1 MTEGDERVRE
11 SPSGTTQPAM
21 NDQPPTAGA
30 PVAPAVELRGI
41 VKRFP
46 GVVANAGVDFTLA
59 AGEVHA
65 LLGEN
70 GAGKSTLMN
79 ILDGLYQPDAGEIL
93 IDGRPVA
100 FRSPRDAIAAGL
112 GMVHQHFTLVA
123 SMTVTENVLIG
134 LDRPRFRLDMRRHEA
149 EIGRLAEEHG
159 LRVDPGAK
167 VWQLSVGERQ
177 RVEILKV
184 LYRGARVLIMDEPT
198 AVLAPQE
205 IDDLFRT
212 LRSMTA
218 AGRSI
223 VFISHKLGEV
233 LAIADRITVMRRGKV
248 TAEGLPAAGMTR
260 TQLAQRMVGREVL
273 ESLERT
279 WLPPG
284 EVVLSLEDVEAQGDK
299 GVPALRGV
307 NLQVRSGEIVGI
319 AAVAGNGQSELAE
332 VISGLRAC
340 RGRVMVGGEDIANR
354 PVRKAISR
362 GVAHVPEDRT
372 GVGTAPNLSL
382 VDNLIMKRY
391 RSKPIG
397 RGWTIDMGAARAAA
411 TELKDSYQ
419 IAAPSIETQA
429 RLLSGGNIQR
439 LILAREIES
448 QPRLMIAVQPTRGLD
463 VGAVESAQGVLMA
476 RRTAGAAILLISED
490 LDEVLSLSDR
500 VAVLY
505 EGRVV
510 AITDVA
516 DADVTTIGL
525 QMTGGTGG
533 EQRSEPTPAAGTAAG
548 GTV

>member
-1 MTEGDERVRE
+1 VNAA
-11 SPSGTTQPAM
+11 PSGLGGSQAIDQRRPAL
-21 NDQPPTAGA
+21 DE
-30 PVAPAVELRGI
+30 VPAVELRGI

-46 GVVANAGVDFTLA
+46 GVVANDGVDFRLA
-59 AGEVHA
+59 RGEVHA

-79 ILDGLYQPDAGEIL
+79 ILDGLYQPDAGEIR
-93 IDGRPVA
+93 IDGVPVA

-112 GMVHQHFTLVA
+112 GMVHQHFTLVE
-123 SMTVTENVLIG
+123 SMSVTENILIG
-134 LDRPRFRLDMRRHEA
+134 LERPRFRLDLAHKEA
-149 EIGRLAEEHG
+149 EIAALAETNG

-205 IDDLFRT
+205 IEDLFTT

-233 LAIADRITVMRRGKV
+233 LAIADTVTVMRRGRV
-248 TAEGLPAAGMTR
+248 TAKGLPAAGMTKP
-260 TQLAQRMVGREVL
+260 QLAQLMVGREVL
-273 ESLERT
+273 ETLERT

-284 EVVLSLEDVEAQGDK
+284 EVVLSIENVDAENDK
-299 GVPALRGV
+299 GLPALRGIS
-307 NLQVRSGEIVGI
+307 LEVRSGEIVGI

-332 VISGLRAC
+332 VVSGLRPC
-340 RGRVMVGGEDIANR
+340 RGRIVVGGDDIANR
-354 PVRKAISR
+354 PVRKVLQH

-372 GVGTAPNLSL
+372 GVGTAPNLSI

-391 RSKPIG
+391 REKPIAH
-397 RGWTIDMGAARAAA
+397 GWSIDMGAARTTA
-411 TELKDSYQ
+411 TELKESYE
-419 IAAPSIETQA
+419 ISAPSIDTEA

-448 QPRLMIAVQPTRGLD
+448 APRLMIAVQPTRGLD
-463 VGAVESAQGVLMA
+463 VGAVESAHRLLME
-476 RRTAGAAILLISED
+476 RRGAGAAILLISED

-500 VAVLY
+500 IAVLF
-505 EGRVV
+505 EGRIVGMED
-510 AITDVA
+510 AQS
-516 DADVTTIGL
+516 ADVNRIGL
-525 QMTGGTGG
+525 LMTGGTPEDQAAAGG
-533 EQRSEPTPAAGTAAG
+533 GRAAGTAGSGA
-548 GTV
+548 

>member
-1 MTEGDERVRE
+1 VSDA
-11 SPSGTTQPAM
+11 PSGIDAHQVSGQGPTDVAM
-21 NDQPPTAGA
+21 LA
-30 PVAPAVELRGI
+30 PSVELRGI

-46 GVVANAGVDFTLA
+46 GVVANDGVDFTLA

-79 ILDGLYQPDAGEIL
+79 ILDGMYQPDAGEIL

-134 LDRPRFRLDMRRHEA
+134 LDRPRFRLDMGRYDA
-149 EIGRLAEEHG
+149 EIGRLAEAHG
-159 LRVDPGAK
+159 LRVDPSAK

-184 LYRGARVLIMDEPT
+184 LYRGAHVLIMDEPT

-233 LAIADRITVMRRGKV
+233 LSIADRVTVMRRGKV
-248 TAEGLPAAGMTR
+248 TAEGLPAAGMTKPE
-260 TQLAQRMVGREVL
+260 LAQRMVGREVL

-284 EVVLSLEDVEAQGDK
+284 DVVLSLENVEAEGDK

-354 PVRKAISR
+354 PVRKAIQR

-397 RGWTIDMGAARAAA
+397 RGWSIDMGAARAAA
-411 TELKDSYQ
+411 TELKDSYE

-448 QPRLMIAVQPTRGLD
+448 APRLMIAVQPTRGLD
-463 VGAVESAQGVLMA
+463 VGAVESAHRLLME

-490 LDEVLSLSDR
+490 LDEILALSDR
-500 VAVLY
+500 IAVLY
-505 EGRVV
+505 EGRV
-510 AITDVA
+510 AGITDAA

-525 QMTGGTGG
+525 QMTGGSGAEHGQEPAATGG
-533 EQRSEPTPAAGTAAG
+533 VA
-548 GTV
+548 

>member
-1 MTEGDERVRE
+1 MRDE
-11 SPSGTTQPAM
+11 PSGIAIPGLAAATE
-21 NDQPPTAGA
+21 PTEPTGA
-30 PVAPAVELRGI
+30 ASPLAVELRGI

-46 GVVANAGVDFTLA
+46 GVVANDGVDFTLA
-59 AGEVHA
+59 RGEVHA

-79 ILDGLYQPDAGEIL
+79 ILDGLYQPDEGTIL
-93 IDGRPVA
+93 INGRPVA

-112 GMVHQHFTLVA
+112 GMVHQHFTLVD
-123 SMTVTENVLIG
+123 SMSVTENILIG
-134 LDRPRFRLDMRRHEA
+134 LDRPRFRLDLRRKEA
-149 EIGRLAEEHG
+149 EVAELAEANG
-159 LRVDPGAK
+159 LRVHPGAK
-167 VWQLSVGERQ
+167 LWQLSVGERQ

-233 LAIADRITVMRRGKV
+233 LSIADRVTVMRRGRV
-248 TAEGLPAAGMTR
+248 TAKGLPAAGMSKAG
-260 TQLAQRMVGREVL
+260 LAQLMVGREIL

-284 EVVLSLEDVEAQGDK
+284 DVMLSLQNVEATGDM

-307 NLQVRSGEIVGI
+307 SLDVRAGEIVGI

-332 VISGLRAC
+332 VITGLRPC
-340 RGRVMVGGEDIANR
+340 HGRILVGGEDIANKA
-354 PVRKAISR
+354 VRKVIAR

-391 RSKPIG
+391 KHKPIG
-397 RGWTIDMGAARAAA
+397 RGWTIDMGAARATASD
-411 TELKDSYQ
+411 LKDSYE
-419 IAAPSIETQA
+419 ISAPSIDTEA

-448 QPRLMIAVQPTRGLD
+448 EPKLMIAVQPTRGLD
-463 VGAVESAQGVLMA
+463 VGAVEAAHRLLME

-490 LDEVLSLSDR
+490 LDEVLSLADR
-500 VAVLY
+500 VAVLF
-505 EGRVV
+505 EGRI
-510 AITDVA
+510 AGLEDAANADVA
-516 DADVTTIGL
+516 KIGL
-525 QMTGGTGG
+525 LMTGGTPEDHLRG
-533 EQRSEPTPAAGTAAG
+533 EDEHVAAAARG
-548 GTV
+548 EA

>member
-1 MTEGDERVRE
+1 MSEQAT
-11 SPSGTTQPAM
+11 
-21 NDQPPTAGA
+21 TAGA
-30 PVAPAVELRGI
+30 IAAPAVELRGI

-46 GVVANAGVDFTLA
+46 GVVANDDVDFALTV
-59 AGEVHA
+59 GEVHA

-79 ILDGLYQPDAGEIL
+79 ILDGLYQPDSGEIL
-93 IDGRPVA
+93 IDGRPMA

-112 GMVHQHFTLVA
+112 GMVHQHFALVA
-123 SMTVTENVLIG
+123 SMTVTENILIG
-134 LDRPRFRLDMRRHEA
+134 LDRPRLRLDLRRHDA
-149 EIGRLAEEHG
+149 EIARLAEAHG
-159 LRVDPGAK
+159 LNVDPRAK

-212 LRSMTA
+212 LRSMTE

-233 LAIADRITVMRRGKV
+233 LAIADRVTVMRRGRV
-248 TAEGLPAAGMTR
+248 TAKGLPAAGMTKP
-260 TQLAQRMVGREVL
+260 QLARLMVGREVL

-284 EVVLSLEDVEAQGDK
+284 DVVLSLENVQAEGDK
-299 GVPALRGV
+299 GVMALRGV
-307 NLQVRSGEIVGI
+307 DLQVRSGEIVGI

-332 VISGLRAC
+332 VICGLRAC
-340 RGRVMVGGEDIANR
+340 HGRVLVGGDDIANR
-354 PVRKAISR
+354 PVRKAIQH

-391 RSKPIG
+391 RTRPIA

-411 TELKDSYQ
+411 SELKDSYE
-419 IAAPSIETQA
+419 ISAPSIDTQA

-448 QPRLMIAVQPTRGLD
+448 APRLMIAVQPTRGLD
-463 VGAVESAQGVLMA
+463 VGAVESAHRLLME

-490 LDEVLSLSDR
+490 LDEILALSDR
-500 VAVLY
+500 IAVLY
-505 EGRVV
+505 EGRI
-510 AITDVA
+510 AGISDSS

-525 QMTGGTGG
+525 QMTGGSG
-533 EQRSEPTPAAGTAAG
+533 EDQPAAPTLSGGAA
-548 GTV
+548 

>member
-1 MTEGDERVRE
+1 MPEADAHMPVIA
-11 SPSGTTQPAM
+11 SGGSEPPMGNLQRPA
-21 NDQPPTAGA
+21 TSG
-30 PVAPAVELRGI
+30 VPAVELRGI

-46 GVVANAGVDFTLA
+46 GVVANDHVDFTLA
-59 AGEVHA
+59 LGEVHA

-79 ILDGLYQPDAGEIL
+79 ILDGLYQPDEGEIL
-93 IDGRPVA
+93 VDGEPVA

-112 GMVHQHFTLVA
+112 GMVHQHFTLVE
-123 SMTVTENVLIG
+123 SMTVTENILIG
-134 LDRPRFRLDMRRHEA
+134 LDRPRFRLDLRAKEA
-149 EIGRLAEEHG
+149 EIAELAERNG
-159 LRVDPGAK
+159 LRVHPGAK

-205 IDDLFRT
+205 VEDLFTT

-233 LAIADRITVMRRGKV
+233 VSIADRVTVMRRGRV
-248 TAEGLPAAGMTR
+248 TAKGLPSAGMTKP
-260 TQLAQRMVGREVL
+260 QLAQLMVGREVL

-284 EVVLSLEDVEAQGDK
+284 DVVLSIQEVRAQGDK
-299 GVPALRGV
+299 GVEALRGV
-307 NLQVRSGEIVGI
+307 SLDVRSGEIVGI

-332 VISGLRAC
+332 VISGLRTC
-340 RGRVMVGGEDIANR
+340 QGRIMVGGEDIANR
-354 PVRKAISR
+354 PVRKVIAR

-382 VDNLIMKRY
+382 VDNLIMKAY
-391 RSKPIG
+391 KDKPIA
-397 RGWTIDMGAARAAA
+397 RGWSIDMGAARASAE
-411 TELKDSYQ
+411 ELKDSYE
-419 IAAPSIETQA
+419 INAPSIDTEA

-448 QPRLMIAVQPTRGLD
+448 EPRLMIAVQPTRGLD
-463 VGAVESAQGVLMA
+463 VGAVEAAHRLLLE
-476 RRTAGAAILLISED
+476 RRTAGAAILLVSED
-490 LDEVLSLSDR
+490 LDEVLALSDR

-505 EGRVV
+505 EGRIVGEEP
-510 AITDVA
+510 AATADITR
-516 DADVTTIGL
+516 IGL
-525 QMTGGTGG
+525 LMTGGTA
-533 EQRSEPTPAAGTAAG
+533 EDHAAGDDRHVRATG
-548 GTV
+548 GGHP